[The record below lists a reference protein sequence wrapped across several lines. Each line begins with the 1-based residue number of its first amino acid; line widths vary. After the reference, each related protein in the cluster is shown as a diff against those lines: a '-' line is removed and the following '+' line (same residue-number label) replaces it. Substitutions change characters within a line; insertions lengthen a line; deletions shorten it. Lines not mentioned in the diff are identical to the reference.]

1 MAKEPELQPDEVERK
16 QASVLS
22 EREAIS
28 LISSDEK
35 PADPPE
41 EAEALEEDPPPEQAS

>member
-1 MAKEPELQPDEVERK
+1 MANEPDSQPDEVERK

-22 EREAIS
+22 GREAIS
-28 LISSDEK
+28 LISPDEK

-41 EAEALEEDPPPEQAS
+41 EALEEDPPEPAP

>member
-1 MAKEPELQPDEVERK
+1 MADEPELQPDEVERK

-22 EREAIS
+22 GREAIS

-35 PADPPE
+35 PAEPPE
-41 EAEALEEDPPPEQAS
+41 ETLEEDPPAEHAS